1 MYGMPT
7 ICSLFPIQ
15 LVTFSLSSLPTVFS
29 QYFAWI
35 ALGDVNLHL
44 SLILGR
50 RTNVVENETR

>member
-1 MYGMPT
+1 MPT

-35 ALGDVNLHL
+35 ALGDVDLHL

-50 RTNVVENETR
+50 RANVVENETR